1 MSFQISSPTH
11 KCSLS
16 YTHPGIMS
24 FRFQMSVHIKEY
36 LIDWYYLF
44 LVHINGSMHG
54 RAEKKSIWFRMGA
67 SLHWI
72 IWEYHDSRKTAYVE
86 IMYSFFWRIAHH
98 QIFRVVISSWTPAQP
113 TNWNLPSPKG
123 MMSFGMNLSSFSH
136 YKTNR
141 MIWFFL
147 VSHGWFHKWF
157 GSWWRI

>member
-16 YTHPGIMS
+16 YTHPGWMS
-24 FRFQMSVHIKEY
+24 FWFQMSVHSKDY
-36 LIDWYYLF
+36 LIDWYYPF
-44 LVHINGSMHG
+44 LGSY
-54 RAEKKSIWFRMGA
+54 KWFHVW
-67 SLHWI
+67 HWI
-72 IWEYHDSRKTAYVE
+72 IWEYHDSRKTTYVE
-86 IMYSFFWRIAHH
+86 IMYFFWRIAHH
-98 QIFRVVISSWTPAQP
+98 QIFRVVISSWTPTQP

-141 MIWFFL
+141 MIWFVL
-147 VSHGWFHKWF
+147 VSHGWFHKWI